1 MLSHTEWRKEVARRL
16 KTLTCPNSTRIGSM
30 VLMKGPKAYSGRIGF
45 VVGIDGFDYDWTVKL
60 DKGDK
65 GGCPCWNEELLLL
78 PTNE

>member
-1 MLSHTEWRKEVARRL
+1 
-16 KTLTCPNSTRIGSM
+16 
-30 VLMKGPKAYSGRIGF
+30 MKGPKAYSGRIGF